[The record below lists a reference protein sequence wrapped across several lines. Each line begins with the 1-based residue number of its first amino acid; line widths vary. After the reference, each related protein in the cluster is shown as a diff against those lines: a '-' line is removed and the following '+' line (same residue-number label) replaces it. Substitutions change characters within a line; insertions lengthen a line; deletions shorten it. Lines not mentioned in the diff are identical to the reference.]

1 MNGDDHFS
9 SKISVG
15 GLLNTD
21 KVNLVGSITNNHQ
34 LICNI
39 SKVCLILDN
48 LEIYHK
54 HHRQLLR
61 YVPSEAAAQLCEGSP
76 NGAAVDVQNTNDVH
90 AVFVQQHAQPP
101 GIYCNN
107 LQVVIQLKL
116 ICAKIGLKEKIKAS
130 YIRSSLHP
138 TF

>member
-21 KVNLVGSITNNHQ
+21 KVNL
-34 LICNI
+34 
-39 SKVCLILDN
+39 VCLILDN

-107 LQVVIQLKL
+107 LQVGIQLKL
-116 ICAKIGLKEKIKAS
+116 ISDEMVFKKRKL
-130 YIRSSLHP
+130 
-138 TF
+138 